1 LPILNKLFRDPRG
14 IFALIL
20 VPSREVAMQI
30 TEQVSFLGST
40 NNIRCVCVVG
50 GTDFCQQK
58 LLIENAPHIVV
69 GTPGRLSEHISRSE
83 KMQKYMKNLEFLVMD
98 EADKLL
104 NDTQFPFVKEI
115 LDALTTTRPI
125 QRIFC
130 TATVDLE
137 DVSQLKDLTRN
148 KELEVI
154 STHRAIEKARSVTLR
169 YLLTPEQVKDI
180 NFVHLLQMFK
190 GNEIIVFTNS
200 CE

>member
-1 LPILNKLFRDPRG
+1 
-14 IFALIL
+14 
-20 VPSREVAMQI
+20 MQI
-30 TEQVSFLGST
+30 TEQISFLGST
-40 NNIRCVCVVG
+40 NSVKCVCVVG

-58 LLIENAPHIVV
+58 LQIENAPHIVV
-69 GTPGRLSEHISRSE
+69 GTPGRLFEHITRSE
-83 KMQKYMKNLEFLVMD
+83 KVAKYLKNLEYLVMD

-115 LDALTTTRPI
+115 LDALPKIRPI

-130 TATVDLE
+130 TATVDLS

-148 KELEVI
+148 GELQII
-154 STHRAIEKARSVTLR
+154 STHRAIEKAQAITLR

-180 NFVHLLQMFK
+180 NFVHLLKMFK

>member
-1 LPILNKLFRDPRG
+1 MVI
-14 IFALIL
+14 

-30 TEQVSFLGST
+30 TEQISFLGSS
-40 NNIRCVCVVG
+40 NNVRCVCVVG
-50 GTDFCQQK
+50 GTDFCSQK
-58 LLIENAPHIVV
+58 LQIENAPHIVV
-69 GTPGRLSEHISRSE
+69 GTPGRLAEHISRSE
-83 KMQKYMKNLEFLVMD
+83 KVKKYLRNMEYLVMD

-104 NDTQFPFVKEI
+104 NETQFPFVKEI
-115 LDALTTTRPI
+115 LAELPTIRPI

-130 TATVDLE
+130 TATVELS

-148 KELEVI
+148 AELEVV
-154 STHRAIEKARSVTLR
+154 STHRAIEKAKSVTLR

-180 NFVHLLQMFK
+180 NFVHLLKMFK